1 MLNILTFIVNNKWKY
16 WGDFVELK
24 GNSNLVMN
32 ILKRGWSPSDN
43 VIAELFSKIKRFR
56 KEEKIRIKFT
66 WVSRDMK
73 HKQ

>member
-1 MLNILTFIVNNKWKY
+1 MNNKWKY

-32 ILKRGWSPSDN
+32 ILKRGWSPLDN